1 MRNTNLLRVTQK
13 TKWCSQKFS
22 KIIHGTQTHDLV
34 NFSASLNFSNAKLK
48 NRITSLIKRNCWK
61 IYKYLHHHKTMEITL
76 LFIFEILASISGV
89 LMASAG
95 FPQALKIFRTKSA
108 KDISLS
114 SRLMLL
120 IGGLIWLVYGFLL
133 SSFAIIIS
141 NIFGTV
147 AEILVLIGYVK
158 YK

>member
-1 MRNTNLLRVTQK
+1 
-13 TKWCSQKFS
+13 
-22 KIIHGTQTHDLV
+22 
-34 NFSASLNFSNAKLK
+34 
-48 NRITSLIKRNCWK
+48 
-61 IYKYLHHHKTMEITL
+61 MEITL

-147 AEILVLIGYVK
+147 AEIIVLIGYAK